1 MGRVFH
7 IASEADWAAALE
19 TGSYTTST
27 RGRTL
32 DEEGFIHASRAEQW
46 RAVRDRFHG
55 DATEPLLLLEIDTDL
70 LDVPLVEEE
79 VPGTGE
85 TFPHL
90 YGPLGTAAVVRVVPL
105 DTAVDTA
112 PDDGP
117 GSPGEG

>member
-7 IASEADWAAALE
+7 IASGADWAAAQE
-19 TGSYTTST
+19 TGRYTTST

-32 DEEGFIHASRAEQW
+32 AEEGFIHASRAEQW
-46 RAVRDRFHG
+46 RAVRDRFYG
-55 DATEPLLLLEIDTDL
+55 DVTEPLLLLEIDTDL

-90 YGPLGTAAVVRVVPL
+90 YGPLSTAAVLRAVPL
-105 DTAVDTA
+105 AVAVAT
-112 PDDGP
+112 DDSP

>member
-7 IASEADWAAALE
+7 IASVADWAAAQE
-19 TGSYTTST
+19 TGRYTTST

-32 DEEGFIHASRAEQW
+32 AEEGFIHASRAEQW
-46 RAVRDRFHG
+46 RAVRDRFYG
-55 DATEPLLLLEIDTDL
+55 DVIEPLLLLEIDTDL

-90 YGPLGTAAVVRVVPL
+90 YGPLSTAAVLRAVPL
-105 DTAVDTA
+105 AVAVAT
-112 PDDGP
+112 DDP

>member
-7 IASEADWAAALE
+7 IASETDWCAAQR
-19 TGSYTTST
+19 TGRYTTST

-32 DEEGFIHASRAEQW
+32 AEEGFIHASRAEQW
-46 RAVRDRFHG
+46 RAVHDRFYG
-55 DATEPLLLLEIDTDL
+55 DVTEPLLLLEIDTDL
-70 LDVPLVEEE
+70 LDVPLVEEG

-90 YGPLGTAAVVRVVPL
+90 YGPLSTAAVLRAVPL
-105 DTAVDTA
+105 AVAVTTH
-112 PDDGP
+112 DGP